1 MKLSGADV
9 FNSLDHSK
17 KLTYTMS
24 LFRMNPNEST
34 NGSGCVRKN
43 RLINRLK

>member
-9 FNSLDHSK
+9 FSSLHHSK
-17 KLTYTMS
+17 KLRYPMS

-43 RLINRLK
+43 RFTNRLK

>member
-9 FNSLDHSK
+9 FNSLHHSK
-17 KLTYTMS
+17 KLRYTMS

-43 RLINRLK
+43 RFTNRLK